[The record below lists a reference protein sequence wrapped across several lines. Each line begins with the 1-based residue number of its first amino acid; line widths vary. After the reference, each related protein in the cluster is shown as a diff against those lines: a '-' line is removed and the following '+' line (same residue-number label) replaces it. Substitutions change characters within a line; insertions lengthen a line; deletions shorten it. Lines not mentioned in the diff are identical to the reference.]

1 MVRFLCGWGKGY
13 NTFKLVP
20 KTQTH
25 HPCAVQIR
33 ATRLT
38 HHPHRQQPQLLA
50 EALVKTGF
58 STSSAGCHC
67 HRHCQRHDQIL
78 FNSAAW
84 HARTHTRTHTHARAH
99 TCEHNSLPSSHIHWD
114 KLSKNQRLVD
124 ATHSKLI
131 VMHGFW
137 AEKRWINLQGT
148 TGREGTSAGC
158 IQFIPDW
165 QMHRRPV
172 LISQCPDRLR
182 TRWSVDVAAGY
193 FKSV

>member
-1 MVRFLCGWGKGY
+1 MVRFLCGLRKG
-13 NTFKLVP
+13 L
-20 KTQTH
+20 QTH
-25 HPCAVQIR
+25 LSLSKDSDSSSMCCADQSNMPNPPPPPP
-33 ATRLT
+33 TT
-38 HHPHRQQPQLLA
+38 TLLA

-78 FNSAAW
+78 LTLLPDT
-84 HARTHTRTHTHARAH
+84 HAHTHTHAH

-137 AEKRWINLQGT
+137 AEKRWIHLQGT